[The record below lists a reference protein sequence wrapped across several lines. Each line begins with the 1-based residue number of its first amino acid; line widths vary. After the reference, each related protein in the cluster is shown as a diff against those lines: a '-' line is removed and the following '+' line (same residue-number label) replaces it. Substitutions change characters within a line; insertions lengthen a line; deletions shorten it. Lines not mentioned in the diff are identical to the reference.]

1 VGQFFW
7 QGDVLILARRFQIC
21 NSRIVSILASCGRLS
36 ATVPD
41 LANRPR
47 QLVFLTPIDS
57 QLNDFL
63 NEIHQIALFEP
74 SIVECI
80 DEDLDLHAK
89 KKKLLRLADA
99 QFLASQTLDLPKLE
113 LQLRELQIDK
123 IQLEIGRP
131 RTDAYIVYLF
141 LMLRGFNGG
150 CKDQH
155 ARLLLEESITVKLWL
170 EHLGLELPPAS
181 TLSDNLNA
189 VSNQTRRLIHQVQLR
204 YIVQGRLDDFQK
216 CFIDSTAVEANTE
229 RPTDSTILVRLI
241 ARVCTTGSNL
251 HRLDL
256 PDMNPIGLLKQQ
268 EELRRL
274 SQQIHFLTG
283 KARAGAKR
291 KKWYFQLIR
300 RVRRLRKRLLRD
312 LETVR
317 RNLEGRADLPPSR
330 RLMAG
335 EALGLIA
342 DDLAAL
348 EQAANVCERRIMA
361 EEEVPVAE
369 KIISLSDSDASFI
382 VKGGWNTV
390 VGYRPQLAR
399 SGSGFVTALVLP
411 RGNAADS
418 RHLVA
423 MVKEQITN
431 TGVIPAMT
439 STDDG
444 YSSQEGREEVLGL
457 GVEVVSIS
465 GAKGKRLLEA
475 QQWKSRPYR
484 QARAERSA
492 IESLVFT
499 LKEGFEFGKMS
510 RRSHENVLAEM
521 LEKVLAYNISQII
534 LVRKK
539 LSELEQMER
548 AAA

>member
-1 VGQFFW
+1 
-7 QGDVLILARRFQIC
+7 VLILVPRFQFC
-21 NSRIVSILASCGRLS
+21 NSRIVSILASCGRLP

-63 NEIHQIALFEP
+63 SEIHQIVRFEP
-74 SIVECI
+74 SIVERI

-99 QFLASQTLDLPKLE
+99 QFLAGQTLDLPKLQ
-113 LQLRELQIDK
+113 LQLSELKIDN
-123 IQLEIGRP
+123 IELETGRP

-155 ARLLLEESITVKLWL
+155 ARLLLEESITIKLWL

-189 VSNQTRRLIHQVQLR
+189 VSNQTRALIHQVQLR
-204 YIVQGRLDDFQK
+204 YIIQQGLDDFQK
-216 CFIDSTAVEANTE
+216 SFIDSTAVEANTE
-229 RPTDSTILVRLI
+229 RPTDSTLLVRLI
-241 ARVCTTGSNL
+241 ARVCTTGGNL

-256 PDMNPIGLLKQQ
+256 PDMKQIGLLAQQ

-274 SQQIHFLTG
+274 SQQIHFLHG
-283 KARAGAKR
+283 KARGAAKR
-291 KKWYFQLIR
+291 KKVYFQLLR

-312 LETVR
+312 LELVH

-330 RLMAG
+330 RLMAE
-335 EALGLIA
+335 EALCLIA
-342 DDLAAL
+342 EDLAAL
-348 EQAANVCERRIMA
+348 EQAAQVCQRRVM
-361 EEEVPVAE
+361 EEEKVPMAE

-431 TGVIPAMT
+431 TGVIPAMA
-439 STDDG
+439 SADDG
-444 YSSQEGREEVLGL
+444 YSSQEGLEEVQRL
-457 GVEVVSIS
+457 GVKVVSIS
-465 GAKGKRLLEA
+465 GAKGKKLIEA

-499 LKEGFEFGKMS
+499 LKEGFEFGEMA
-510 RRSHENVLAEM
+510 RRTHENVLAEM
-521 LEKVLAYNISQII
+521 LEKVLAYNISQISR
-534 LVRKK
+534 LRKK
-539 LSELEQMER
+539 LSEPEQMER